1 MLIWFDLRMIHL
13 FIWLCWMMLL
23 SIPAYYLILT
33 LACLNFCSN
42 VCVLIWTVPDWVY
55 YVNNSSL
62 ICLVFHSLHHYVM
75 LMINSSSPS
84 NIIVCTHLPKLSVVS
99 EKVCYRRVEIGKPV
113 KKDFVVA
120 KQKSKRGYKMSEKLP
135 DVSCAALSK
144 CLVSIHGLMEIRKL
158 QTVSAEL
165 LLNKVFLDCPPM
177 KGFDCVHA
185 CILGWSHKV
194 LEVLGF

>member
-62 ICLVFHSLHHYVM
+62 ICLVFHSLHYVM
-75 LMINSSSPS
+75 LMINNSSPS

-99 EKVCYRRVEIGKPV
+99 EKVFYRRAEISKPV